1 MSAKNMPK
9 RNLKSLPHE
18 RSLMRYNAKKE
29 MLDKVIQARLELAE
43 KRQQEKETTHLQTLM
58 AVKLR

>member
-29 MLDKVIQARLELAE
+29 MVDKVIQARSELAE
-43 KRQQEKETTHLQTLM
+43 KRQQEKEMTHLVTLEAM
-58 AVKLR
+58 KFR